1 MFEIIRAGGWL
12 MWPILGCS
20 VIAMAI
26 VLERAWILRR
36 HRVAPPHLVPQVLG
50 WIHTQQIDTTHIDTL
65 RSNSPLGRILAAGL
79 IHHQDSRE
87 VMKESIEETGRH
99 VVAELER
106 FLNTLGTISEVSP
119 LLGLLGTTFGM
130 IQTFNVI
137 SAHGVGNPA
146 LMSSGIAVA
155 LITTAAGL
163 SVAIPALLC
172 HRYFQSKVD
181 ALVITMEQEALRLVE
196 TLHSERVQRV
206 GADL

>member
-1 MFEIIRAGGWL
+1 VFEIIRAGGWL
-12 MWPILGCS
+12 MWPILSCS
-20 VIAMAI
+20 VIAMTI

-36 HRVAPPHLVPQVLG
+36 QRVAPLYLVPQVLE
-50 WIHTQQIDTTHIDTL
+50 WIRVQQMDTAHIDTL
-65 RSNSPLGRILAAGL
+65 RRNSPLGRILAAGL
-79 IHHQDSRE
+79 LNRHSSRE

-106 FLNTLGTISEVSP
+106 FLNTLGTIAEVSP

-146 LMSSGIAVA
+146 LMSSGIAIA

-172 HRYFQSKVD
+172 HRYFQGKVD
-181 ALVITMEQEALRLVE
+181 SLVITMEQEALHLVE
-196 TLHSERVQRV
+196 VLHNERGQEARK
-206 GADL
+206 DL